1 MRPFPY
7 VVDLL
12 VLHSWN
18 NIKNVGYFF
27 NVWNCDYLYKMP
39 EMLRLQHGWTHWKL
53 KFNLL
58 KNRPA
63 SDIQNFLYFLYY
75 AGKSIESV
83 VKAYFCPFLV
93 RKKHARLWHLQ
104 LRLRASEA
112 KLKHSSFNFNFSFCH
127 RVSKTIGSEAK
138 GRLFSVKSSN
148 ALM

>member
-1 MRPFPY
+1 M
-7 VVDLL
+7 
-12 VLHSWN
+12 
-18 NIKNVGYFF
+18 
-27 NVWNCDYLYKMP
+27 
-39 EMLRLQHGWTHWKL
+39 
-53 KFNLL
+53 
-58 KNRPA
+58 
-63 SDIQNFLYFLYY
+63 QNFLYFLYY